1 MKARPNVIV
10 EHALPLSPAEPIVG
24 SGVRVTYR
32 KRGTHPRVFSA
43 KSAESP
49 EKKRVEFCVDAKK
62 RKRVRKSMKRNKL
75 EPGGKKLEEKI
86 RMHPPTPPH
95 YIDQYQKKILTKCA
109 FRK

>member
-62 RKRVRKSMKRNKL
+62 YKKAQKSSQ
-75 EPGGKKLEEKI
+75 EHEKK
-86 RMHPPTPPH
+86 
-95 YIDQYQKKILTKCA
+95 
-109 FRK
+109 